1 MDGTAIIISLPIALM
16 KCQVDGLIAKGIP
29 SAFINRSMI
38 PEDIPAVKAHI
49 LEWRM
54 TASRPKV

>member
-1 MDGTAIIISLPIALM
+1 M

-49 LEWRM
+49 LEWRV

>member
-1 MDGTAIIISLPIALM
+1 MDGTAIIVSPLIALM
-16 KCQVDGLIAKGIP
+16 KDQADGLMAKGIP

-38 PEDIPAVKAHI
+38 PEGIPAVEAHI
-49 LEWRM
+49 LEWRV